1 MAASLSKFHVEDT
14 ETRIT
19 MRNEAQGGTDSTVE
33 ATLEQTTSVAAQDK
47 ENVNVVS
54 DIVDSSWAG
63 QLFRQFGILIRR

>member
-1 MAASLSKFHVEDT
+1 
-14 ETRIT
+14 